1 MNGSNSYAERQTVA
15 NKGEVLFQEWCQ
27 FNGYQVSR
35 IGFDEKHGNVANFF
49 NLPCLLRNLPDFV
62 ISRGDETMVVNV
74 KGTANFKE
82 KEIKMIP
89 MFLEWFS
96 SKKAPLV
103 YAFCFEECEPLFIYP
118 EKVIYLYEKAQ
129 NRKWNDGVIY
139 RNLNFMEL
147 L

>member
-62 ISRGDETMVVNV
+62 ITRGDETMVVNV

-82 KEIKMIP
+82 KEINMII
-89 MFLEWFS
+89 
-96 SKKAPLV
+96 V
-103 YAFCFEECEPLFIYP
+103 FCVFKY
-118 EKVIYLYEKAQ
+118 
-129 NRKWNDGVIY
+129 
-139 RNLNFMEL
+139 NLNMF
-147 L
+147 